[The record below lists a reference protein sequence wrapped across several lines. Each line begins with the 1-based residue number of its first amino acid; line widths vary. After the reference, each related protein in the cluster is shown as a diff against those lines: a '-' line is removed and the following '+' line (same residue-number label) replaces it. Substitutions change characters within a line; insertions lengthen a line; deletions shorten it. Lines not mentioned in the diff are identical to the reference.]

1 MIEHPDITRVNL
13 TGYPNNSNQSN
24 KVIDIACDVCK
35 EYESIVKFKNTLL
48 CEECAKEESIELI

>member
-13 TGYPNNSNQSN
+13 TGYPKNSNQSY
-24 KVIDIACDVCK
+24 KVIDTACDVCE

-48 CEECAKEESIELI
+48 CECCAGEEGIQII

>member
-1 MIEHPDITRVNL
+1 MIEDPRITRVNV

-48 CEECAKEESIELI
+48 CKECAKEEGIKII